1 MQERPNGWHSAD
13 RRVSTQRVFVG
24 VALEA
29 LFEFLFKYRP
39 VVFEKGRL
47 AFGAGLGT
55 YIVVGVV
62 LAIGIPALI
71 AYARLRMRGGPRDR
85 AVLLA
90 LRIAALAVAVLA
102 LLHPV
107 LVVSEA
113 VPQRNVVGV
122 LV

>member
-1 MQERPNGWHSAD
+1 M
-13 RRVSTQRVFVG
+13 
-24 VALEA
+24 EA

-71 AYARLRMRGGPRDR
+71 AYARMRMRGGPRDR
-85 AVLLA
+85 AGERDVGRID
-90 LRIAALAVAVLA
+90 LRD
-102 LLHPV
+102 
-107 LVVSEA
+107 
-113 VPQRNVVGV
+113 RG
-122 LV
+122 